1 MFTSIQAAR
10 FALAAA
16 CLLASNLGSANA
28 DLTIADRPWLDK
40 SQPAEERLQLFML
53 QLNTTQKYAM
63 VQGDTVVCSPTLNL
77 NFLSSHK
84 TTTAR

>member
-1 MFTSIQAAR
+1 MFTYIRAAR

-16 CLLASNLGSANA
+16 LLLASNNIGSVNA

-40 SQPAEERLQLFML
+40 SRPAEERLQLFML

-63 VQGDTVVCSPTLNL
+63 VQGDTVVCFPILKL
-77 NFLSSHK
+77 NFISSY
-84 TTTAR
+84 